1 MSKDK
6 ELDFKVEDFFKSD
19 FIRHLEDFEDKSN
32 EESIEI
38 WNKFGERYIEEVF
51 QFMTDTIYKYKELQE
66 NELNIKNT
74 KKGN

>member
-6 ELDFKVEDFFKSD
+6 ELNYKVEDFFKSD

-38 WNKFGERYIEEVF
+38 WNKFGEEYIEEVF

-66 NELNIKNT
+66 NVSDIKEV
-74 KKGN
+74 KDKR